1 VGLDVSV
8 PFTARL
14 ILPAAAEMRTGRTV
28 TGATLAGL
36 GGAANTLAGVYA
48 RHWQVVHGTQV
59 VESAAARRHG
69 YVHATDGVNQALDAL
84 ITVGPLDSA
93 LQVAVLTAAQEA
105 GGSSSPI
112 VTVRLDNI
120 TSTVIDIGVTW
131 SRALGTL
138 ACRELPEVR
147 LPATASLRRIVPT
160 WQTTG
165 DVRRPDLATAGSASG
180 PRALEANTSTGDVRG
195 SVAVLR
201 VTSTSCRILAVAVLP
216 VWGTAL

>member
-1 VGLDVSV
+1 MTV
-8 PFTARL
+8 PYSSRL
-14 ILPAAAEMRTGRTV
+14 LLPAAAEMRTARPV
-28 TGATLAGL
+28 VGATLAGL
-36 GGAANTLAGVYA
+36 AGGANTLAGVYA

-59 VESAAARRHG
+59 VESAASRRHG

-84 ITVGPLDSA
+84 VTVGPLDTA

-105 GGSSSPI
+105 GGSTDPV
-112 VTVRLDNI
+112 VTVRLDDLA
-120 TSTVIDIGVTW
+120 STTIDIGVTW

-147 LPATASLRRIVPT
+147 LPATASIRRIIPT
-160 WQTTG
+160 WQVSGET
-165 DVRRPDLATAGSASG
+165 RRPDLATAGSASG
-180 PRALEANTSTGDVRG
+180 PRALETDTSAGDVLG

-216 VWGTAL
+216 VWGDAL

>member
-1 VGLDVSV
+1 VDVTV
-8 PFTARL
+8 PYTARL
-14 ILPAAAEMRTGRTV
+14 ILPAAAEMRTARTV

-36 GGAANTLAGVYA
+36 AGGANTLAGVYA

-59 VESAAARRHG
+59 VETTAARRHG
-69 YVHATDGVNQALDAL
+69 YVHSADGVNQALDAL

-112 VTVRLDNI
+112 VTVRLDSI

-138 ACRELPEVR
+138 ACRELPEIR
-147 LPATASLRRIVPT
+147 IAAASGQRRIVPT
-160 WQTTG
+160 WQVSG

-180 PRALEANTSTGDVRG
+180 PRALECNTTAGDVRG

-216 VWGTAL
+216 VWGVAL